1 MKHFRKQ
8 LLVFGLVI
16 LTCMGMT
23 FSFQVPVYAGEIL
36 EQPIN
41 SVQVSD
47 PQSIPS
53 KESCIPI
60 GEKIDLNNA
69 NALAFKD
76 CPGYYPT
83 LAKKIIN
90 NGPFETVDEVLNI
103 RGLNLKQ
110 KQLLEDKLDFFTVSE
125 PKTDLATRMPPRPM
139 MR

>member
-8 LLVFGLVI
+8 LLVFSLVI

-23 FSFQVPVYAGEIL
+23 FSFQAPVYAGEIL
-36 EQPIN
+36 EQPID

-125 PKTDLATRMPPRPM
+125 PKTDFATRMPPRPM

>member
-8 LLVFGLVI
+8 LLVFSLVI

-23 FSFQVPVYAGEIL
+23 FSFQAPVYAQEIL
-36 EQPIN
+36 EQPIG

>member
-1 MKHFRKQ
+1 
-8 LLVFGLVI
+8 
-16 LTCMGMT
+16 MGMT